1 MEPILNKTQKIKII
15 MKRKLFSIAFLAI
28 TQLFF
33 AQEGNVV
40 NVKLPTAQKYVFTPV
55 IDIEASNVKSQG
67 NTGTCW
73 SFSTTS
79 FIESEIYKNIGENI
93 DISEMY
99 TVRNTYPIKAWDYVM
114 RQGRTQFGEGG
125 LAHDVLNSIRKYGL
139 VPESAFSGL
148 VNGETIYNHSKIV
161 PELKKVL
168 DTYIKNDKNSKHP
181 DWKKEVD
188 SILNITIGKIPEK
201 FMYNGVYYTP
211 KSFLKMT
218 HINPDNYVTL
228 TSFLQQPFYSK
239 FILNI
244 PDNFANG
251 SFYNLPLN
259 ELVTT
264 VDKALKNGYTLAI
277 DCDVSEKT
285 FSQKYGVA
293 VEPKNIANDEKAMT
307 YIVTEKEITPLFRQ
321 QEFEN
326 YNTTDDHLMHL
337 VGMVKDQNNNEYYK
351 IKNSWGT
358 TGNRIGNG
366 GYIYMS
372 KAYFKLKT
380 ISVLVNKKGL
390 DKTVKEE
397 LKI

>member
-1 MEPILNKTQKIKII
+1 MALILNKTQKTKLI
-15 MKRKLFSIAFLAI
+15 MKRQLFSIAFLAI

-40 NVKLPTAQKYVFTPV
+40 NVKIPTAQKYIFTPV
-55 IDIEASNVKSQG
+55 IDIEASSVKNQG
-67 NTGTCW
+67 YTGTCW

-79 FIESEIYKNIGENI
+79 FLESEIYKNTGKNI

-114 RQGRTQFGEGG
+114 RQGKTQFDEGG
-125 LAHDVLNSIRKYGL
+125 LGHDVLNSVSRYGL
-139 VPESAFSGL
+139 VPQSAFSGL
-148 VNGETIYNHSKIV
+148 VNGETSYNHSKIV
-161 PELKKVL
+161 PKLKKVL
-168 DTYIKNDKNSKHP
+168 DAYIKNDKHSKHP
-181 DWKKEVD
+181 NWKKEID
-188 SILNITIGKIPEK
+188 SILNVTIGKVPEK
-201 FMYNGVYYTP
+201 FMYDGVYYTP

-218 HINPDNYVTL
+218 GINPNDYVTL
-228 TSFLQQPFYSK
+228 TSFLQQPFYTK

-251 SFYNLPLN
+251 SFYNLPMD
-259 ELVTT
+259 ELVKT
-264 VDKALKNGYTLAI
+264 VDTALKKGYTLAI

-293 VEPKNIANDEKAMT
+293 VEPKNIADDEKAMT
-307 YIVTEKEITPLFRQ
+307 YIVNEKKITPEFRQ

-326 YNTTDDHLMHL
+326 YNTTDDHLMHI
-337 VGMVKDQNNNEYYK
+337 VGLVKDQNNNEYYK
-351 IKNSWGT
+351 VKNSWGT
-358 TGNRIGNG
+358 TGDRIGNG
-366 GYIYMS
+366 GYVYMS
-372 KAYFKLKT
+372 KAYFRLKT

-390 DKTVKEE
+390 NDTVKKE

>member
-1 MEPILNKTQKIKII
+1 
-15 MKRKLFSIAFLAI
+15 MKQKLFSIAFLAI

-55 IDIEASNVKSQG
+55 IDIEASNVKNQG
-67 NTGTCW
+67 YTGTCW

-79 FIESEIYKNIGENI
+79 FIESEIYKNIGKNI

-114 RQGRTQFGEGG
+114 RQGKTQFGEGG
-125 LAHDVLNSIRKYGL
+125 LAHDVLNSIKKYGL
-139 VPESAFSGL
+139 VPQSAFSGL
-148 VNGETIYNHSKIV
+148 VNGETNYNHSKIV

-168 DTYIKNDKNSKHP
+168 DAYIKNDKHSKHP
-181 DWKKEVD
+181 NWKKEVD
-188 SILNITIGKIPEK
+188 SILNVTIGKIPKK
-201 FMYNGVYYTP
+201 FMYDGVYYTP
-211 KSFLKMT
+211 KTFLKMT
-218 HINPDNYVTL
+218 HINPDDYVTL
-228 TSFLQQPFYSK
+228 TSFLQQPFYTK

-259 ELVTT
+259 ELVST
-264 VDKALKNGYTLAI
+264 VDMALKNGYTLAI

-293 VEPKNIANDEKAMT
+293 VEPKNITDDKKAMT
-307 YIVTEKEITPLFRQ
+307 YIVTEKKISPKFRQ

-326 YNTTDDHLMHL
+326 YNTTDDHLMQI

-358 TGNRIGNG
+358 TGDRIGNG

-372 KAYFKLKT
+372 KPYFKLKT

-390 DKTVKEE
+390 NKTIKEE
-397 LKI
+397 LKIK